1 MTYFVGLDVS
11 LETTSICVINSA
23 GDTTREG
30 QVETSP
36 RAIRAFLK
44 GLSLRNGR
52 IGIEACG
59 FADWLCPALTKMRL
73 PVICI
78 EARHAHNILKSNINK
93 TDANDARGIAAIMRM
108 GAYRSVHLKSLDNR
122 ILRTLITARRALQ
135 FKGVDIENAIV
146 GLLRPL
152 GLKIRNMR
160 GRTFEAQVRAAIGDD
175 DQLRSLFEPLLVVR
189 ACVREQFERLDQR
202 LRAVTAADPVCRR
215 LMTAPG
221 VGVLV
226 AATYRT
232 VIDDPGRF
240 QHSRTVGAYVGLT
253 PRTSQ
258 SGERD
263 SRGRVSKLGDRNL
276 RTALVNAANS
286 VLNPRTHTSP
296 LREWGLALAE
306 RHGRMK
312 AKIAVAR
319 KLAVILHRMWRN
331 ETDYETAAV
340 IR

>member
-1 MTYFVGLDVS
+1 MTYFVGLDVG
-11 LETTSICVINSA
+11 LETTSICVIDRTGA
-23 GDTTREG
+23 TTREG
-30 QVETSP
+30 QVET
-36 RAIRAFLK
+36 RAAAIRAFLK

-52 IGIEACG
+52 IGIEAG
-59 FADWLCPALTKMRL
+59 AFADWLCPALAKMRM
-73 PVICI
+73 PIICI

-93 TDANDARGIAAIMRM
+93 NDTNDARGIAAIMRM
-108 GAYRSVHLKSLDNR
+108 GAYRRVHLKSLDNR

-135 FKGVDIENAIV
+135 FRGVDIENAIV

-160 GRTFEAQVRAAIGDD
+160 GRTFEVQVRAAIGDD
-175 DQLRSLFEPLLVVR
+175 DQLRSLIEPLLVVR
-189 ACVREQFERLDQR
+189 TCVREQFERLDQK
-202 LRAVTAADPVCRR
+202 LREVSTADPICRR

-258 SGERD
+258 SGLRD

-286 VLNPRTHTSP
+286 VLNPRTHSSP

-319 KLAVILHRMWRN
+319 KLAVILHRMWSN
-331 ETDYETAAV
+331 GTDYEAAAV